1 MNDHW
6 KCFRY
11 IFLNE
16 LRITYIYFGKHPP
29 SVKTLLGMENWKGN
43 FCPNLLRLADQSEAL
58 KPKVLDSTS
67 SLRRL
72 PSLVVCVDR
81 MRLVMF

>member
-6 KCFRY
+6 RCFRY

-16 LRITYIYFGKHPP
+16 LRITYIHFVHPP

-43 FCPNLLRLADQSEAL
+43 FCPNLLRLADRSEAL
-58 KPKVLDSTS
+58 KPKVVDSTS

-72 PSLVVCVDR
+72 RSLICVDR
-81 MRLVMF
+81 VRTVMF

>member
-6 KCFRY
+6 RCFRY

-16 LRITYIYFGKHPP
+16 LRITYIHFVHPP

-43 FCPNLLRLADQSEAL
+43 FCPNLRLADRSEAL
-58 KPKVLDSTS
+58 KPKVVDSTS

-72 PSLVVCVDR
+72 RSLICVDR
-81 MRLVMF
+81 VRTVMF